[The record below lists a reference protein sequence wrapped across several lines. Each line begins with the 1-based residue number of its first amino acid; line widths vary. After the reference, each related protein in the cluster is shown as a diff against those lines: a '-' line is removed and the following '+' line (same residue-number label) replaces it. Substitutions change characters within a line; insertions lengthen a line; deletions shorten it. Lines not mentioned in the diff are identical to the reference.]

1 MTRRRPQ
8 VYISSV
14 IIGLLSD
21 THLPNLIRT
30 LDELGPEPVE
40 FLSKVDL
47 ILHSGDLTSPMV
59 LDWLEQFAPVL
70 CATGNNDPIPD
81 PRCQD
86 TQVFEIE
93 GWRLGMIHSMEGQ
106 FRPMADLQ
114 RLFPAPVNVMVSGH
128 THEERIEYRD
138 GVAMINSGSITFPH
152 HKELR
157 LGTVGL
163 LELKPGWLNAEIM
176 PLGETTGRPNPGQ
189 PLSMEV
195 RMNGVKPQVTMHSPD
210 ADRPL

>member
-1 MTRRRPQ
+1 MQAPPG
-8 VYISSV
+8 YISSV

-86 TQVFEIE
+86 TQVIDVE
-93 GWRLGMIHSMEGQ
+93 GWNLGMIHSMEGQ
-106 FRPMADLQ
+106 FRPVADLQ
-114 RLFPAPVNVMVSGH
+114 RLFPSPVNVMVSGH

-138 GVAMINSGSITFPH
+138 GVVMINSGSITFPH

-163 LELKPGWLNAEIM
+163 LELKPGWLSAEIM

-189 PLSMEV
+189 SLSMEV

-210 ADRPL
+210 ADRPS